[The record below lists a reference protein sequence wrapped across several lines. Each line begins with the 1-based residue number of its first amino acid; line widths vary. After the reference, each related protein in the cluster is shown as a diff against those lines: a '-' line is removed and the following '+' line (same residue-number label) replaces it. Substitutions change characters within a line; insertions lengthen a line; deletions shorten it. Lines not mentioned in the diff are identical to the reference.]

1 MPADRAVATTG
12 RVVVGVRPEKLK
24 IRTAE
29 PTPEAGRNILGPGRV
44 VDVSFSG
51 VSTQYLVDVPGA
63 GRVSVFAQNSK
74 GGPRIAT
81 GTEVWLT
88 WGVDHGFGLEA
99 HPASDATVTTQD
111 DPGLQAVP
119 ATAGSLA

>member
-1 MPADRAVATTG
+1 
-12 RVVVGVRPEKLK
+12 
-24 IRTAE
+24 
-29 PTPEAGRNILGPGRV
+29 
-44 VDVSFSG
+44 
-51 VSTQYLVDVPGA
+51 VPGA

>member
-1 MPADRAVATTG
+1 MYG
-12 RVVVGVRPEKLK
+12 Y
-24 IRTAE
+24 
-29 PTPEAGRNILGPGRV
+29 ILGPGRV

-99 HPASDATVTTQD
+99 HPASDQTVTTHAAT
-111 DPGLQAVP
+111 GLQSAP

>member
-1 MPADRAVATTG
+1 M
-12 RVVVGVRPEKLK
+12 
-24 IRTAE
+24 
-29 PTPEAGRNILGPGRV
+29 
-44 VDVSFSG
+44 DVSFSG

-63 GRVSVFAQNSK
+63 GHVSVFAQNSK

-99 HPASDATVTTQD
+99 HLASGATVTTQGEA
-111 DPGLQAVP
+111 GLQSAP
-119 ATAGSLA
+119 ATAGAVA